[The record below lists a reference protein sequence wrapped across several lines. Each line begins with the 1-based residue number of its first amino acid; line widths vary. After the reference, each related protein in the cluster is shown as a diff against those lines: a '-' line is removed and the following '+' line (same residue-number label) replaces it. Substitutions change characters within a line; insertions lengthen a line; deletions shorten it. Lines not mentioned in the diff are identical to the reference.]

1 MRQFLLTSALTLAAS
16 LAAAGAAQAT
26 PMLGLTVQSG
36 SQSNFQ
42 QKTLSSSGGS
52 YNFAA
57 VSVGNFTADNIG
69 TQLFSPDYIDLAT
82 FDLSSNAGGTLVITL
97 TGTGFTSP
105 RGASNWLTQFTGNV
119 RQRHSHRQR
128 QIISRQLQHPEQPRV
143 RRRLH
148 PAEQR
153 QPGQQRHGVRRHR
166 RLVCADRG
174 GHHHHTGQHA
184 AEPGCVGQQRSRT
197 HVARPARDRSR
208 QRRPVPA
215 PHRSHRHLGG
225 FGGQP
230 FPHPDRPCFE
240 TGTRKAALLSAAC
253 RRPATVRQQPQVP
266 LVKHS
271 FPLP

>member
-119 RQRHSHRQR
+119 ANGTATVSDKSYLDNSNTLNNPGCAVGCTLLSSVNLGSSATASAVTDGSFALTEVVTITTQGNTRLSLDA
-128 QIISRQLQHPEQPRV
+128 SVSNVPEPMSLALLGTGLASV
-143 RRRLH
+143 GLFRRR
-148 PAEQR
+148 
-153 QPGQQRHGVRRHR
+153 
-166 RLVCADRG
+166 
-174 GHHHHTGQHA
+174 
-184 AEPGCVGQQRSRT
+184 
-197 HVARPARDRSR
+197 
-208 QRRPVPA
+208 
-215 PHRSHRHLGG
+215 
-225 FGGQP
+225 
-230 FPHPDRPCFE
+230 
-240 TGTRKAALLSAAC
+240 
-253 RRPATVRQQPQVP
+253 TVRTAT
-266 LVKHS
+266 
-271 FPLP
+271 